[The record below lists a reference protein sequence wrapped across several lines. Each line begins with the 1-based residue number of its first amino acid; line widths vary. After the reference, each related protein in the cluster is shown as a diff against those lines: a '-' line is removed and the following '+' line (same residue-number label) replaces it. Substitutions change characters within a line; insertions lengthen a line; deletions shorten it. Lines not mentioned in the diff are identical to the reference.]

1 MDKSNTKT
9 ALAENGMDISE
20 AEMPQ
25 LGEKLEKELLNLGEG
40 IDLEKSA
47 REDGALLRRRG
58 VSSAVDLLRI
68 VMAYSHLD
76 FSLRMLGM
84 WCVLR
89 DLCAISKT
97 ALYHR
102 LQKCEVW
109 LGKLVVTFLLQRKL
123 LFPAQGQIRIRLIDA
138 SVICQPGSKGTDWRV
153 HVGFDLG
160 QMCMDWVEVTDQHG
174 GESFN
179 RFPCAPGELYI
190 GDRGYAVKSSVGH
203 VLAAGAWLLVRV
215 GWLKLPFEDAQGQPW
230 DLIAWLKQASL
241 VPGGQPQETAV
252 WVNTPHGRFALRFL
266 AQALPADK
274 AEEARRRLRQ
284 EAKKKK
290 KTVDERSLFAAGF
303 ILLASN
309 LPAAQWS
316 ISQVFALHRFRW
328 QIELVFKRM
337 KSLLHLDGLRARDP
351 QLAKVYLLGK
361 ILSALLIERVQ
372 LNLAGQYLQYF
383 SSQERP
389 LSFWLLT
396 TLIAEHTR
404 SVIRGEI
411 SLQRIFDLF
420 PKLIRFLSYDRRR
433 RKSQLAQV
441 RAILSCLCGC

>member
-138 SVICQPGSKGTDWRV
+138 SVICQPGSK
-153 HVGFDLG
+153 
-160 QMCMDWVEVTDQHG
+160 E
-174 GESFN
+174 
-179 RFPCAPGELYI
+179 I
-190 GDRGYAVKSSVGH
+190 GR
-203 VLAAGAWLLVRV
+203 
-215 GWLKLPFEDAQGQPW
+215 
-230 DLIAWLKQASL
+230 ASC
-241 VPGGQPQETAV
+241 
-252 WVNTPHGRFALRFL
+252 R
-266 AQALPADK
+266 
-274 AEEARRRLRQ
+274 
-284 EAKKKK
+284 
-290 KTVDERSLFAAGF
+290 
-303 ILLASN
+303 
-309 LPAAQWS
+309 
-316 ISQVFALHRFRW
+316 
-328 QIELVFKRM
+328 
-337 KSLLHLDGLRARDP
+337 
-351 QLAKVYLLGK
+351 
-361 ILSALLIERVQ
+361 ERV
-372 LNLAGQYLQYF
+372 
-383 SSQERP
+383 
-389 LSFWLLT
+389 
-396 TLIAEHTR
+396 
-404 SVIRGEI
+404 
-411 SLQRIFDLF
+411 
-420 PKLIRFLSYDRRR
+420 
-433 RKSQLAQV
+433 
-441 RAILSCLCGC
+441 

>member
-328 QIELVFKRM
+328 QIE
-337 KSLLHLDGLRARDP
+337 KS
-351 QLAKVYLLGK
+351 K
-361 ILSALLIERVQ
+361 
-372 LNLAGQYLQYF
+372 
-383 SSQERP
+383 
-389 LSFWLLT
+389 
-396 TLIAEHTR
+396 
-404 SVIRGEI
+404 
-411 SLQRIFDLF
+411 
-420 PKLIRFLSYDRRR
+420 
-433 RKSQLAQV
+433 
-441 RAILSCLCGC
+441 